1 MKKTITAIIMVLMVM
16 VSSASAWDIPVDN
29 PALSL
34 DGNDVTMKVTMKG
47 DGSFPEVKVMFHG
60 ATTGLSET
68 SEIQP
73 YYSWYIGSDN
83 EKTTMKD
90 MYAQGWRLI
99 QMIPYNSN
107 AAKQFYLIFQKK

>member
-16 VSSASAWDIPVDN
+16 ASGASAYSIPVDN

-34 DGNDVTMKVTMKG
+34 EGNDVHVKVSLKEG
-47 DGSFPEVKVMFHG
+47 GSFPEVQVLFYG
-60 ATTGLSET
+60 ATSGFSENAY
-68 SEIQP
+68 IQP
-73 YYSWYIGSDN
+73 YFDWYYGSESN
-83 EKTTMKD
+83 KTTMKD

-107 AAKQFYLIFQKK
+107 AAKQFYLIFQK